1 MFSLSLNIKKTT
13 YKIICRIAEG
23 IEQDQKV
30 QEYEHKE
37 KEAKRKLKEKDKVF
51 IQKGHEYECEE

>member
-1 MFSLSLNIKKTT
+1 MCISKNDKF
-13 YKIICRIAEG
+13 ICRIAEG

-37 KEAKRKLKEKDKVF
+37 KEAKRKLKEKDKVSMKKG
-51 IQKGHEYECEE
+51 QKYECEV